1 MSVCAIMP
9 RCPKRTIRKM
19 VVMKVHKR
27 YTVDEETLREDPK
40 RYGKKK
46 PTNRN

>member
-1 MSVCAIMP
+1 MNLDNCILY
-9 RCPKRTIRKM
+9 IRKM

-40 RYGKKK
+40 RYGKKN
-46 PTNRN
+46 PANRN